1 MRGDIMNSKGK
12 IRVAIIEDNIE
23 LADVIK
29 AYLMKSSKYEI
40 VGIEHDGESGL
51 KLIYEKDIDVVML
64 DMVLPVIDGIAILE
78 RLKGFKG
85 SKRPSFIMFTAV
97 SAEALTQKALKL
109 GADYFIL
116 KPFDL
121 ELMERRIQ
129 QVYYSRGNKDETED
143 PPAND
148 IRKHIN
154 YGSPCQYVTSVLK
167 ATGMTPNLKGY
178 TYLKSAIITAIEN
191 NEEIFSITKTVYPML
206 AEKYSTTSSCVE
218 RAIRHAI
225 KKGWEDEN
233 GRQAAE
239 QLGFSMYAGKRPSNS
254 VFIRSVAEMYH
265 NLN

>member
-1 MRGDIMNSKGK
+1 MNYKGK

-23 LADVIK
+23 LADLIK
-29 AYLMKSSKYEI
+29 AYLIKSGKYEI

-51 KLIYEKDIDVVML
+51 RLIYEKDIDVVML
-64 DMVLPVIDGIAILE
+64 DMVLPVIDGITILE

-97 SAEALTQKALKL
+97 SAEALTQRALKL

-129 QVYYSRGNKDETED
+129 QVYYSRERQNETD
-143 PPAND
+143 ALPLSD
-148 IRKHIN
+148 VKKHIN
-154 YGSPCQYVTSVLK
+154 YESPCQYVSSVLK
-167 ATGMTPNLKGY
+167 ATGMAPNLKGY
-178 TYLKSAIITAIEN
+178 TYLKTAIITAIEN

-206 AEKYSTTSSCVE
+206 AERYSTTSSCVE

-225 KKGWEDEN
+225 KKGWEDEK
-233 GRQAAE
+233 GRKAAE
-239 QLGFSMYAGKRPSNS
+239 QLGFSMYEGKRPSNS

-265 NLN
+265 NIN